1 MTYRDAYPLPRIDA
15 TLDSLAGATL
25 FTTLD
30 LASGYWQVEVDPSDK
45 EKTAFSTSQGHFE
58 FNVMPFGLT
67 NAPATFQ
74 RLMECIL
81 AGLSGEQCLIY
92 LDDVIIFSTTFE
104 EHLERLMSV
113 FERFRAAGLKLK
125 LKKCQFAQSAV
136 TYLGHIISD
145 KGIEPDKTKLEAVT
159 NYPTPSSSKEVKQFI
174 GLANYYRRFIPGYAS
189 IAEPLHQL
197 LRKNSKGFHWTEACD
212 SSFNTLKSK
221 LTSPPVLAYP
231 RFTDTFIVATDA
243 SDVAVGGVL
252 SQVQDGH
259 ERVLAYWSR
268 QLQKAERHYSTIERE
283 ALAIVSAV
291 KEFYPYLYGF
301 PFRLLTDH
309 NPLTSLKGMKD
320 TGGRLTRWLLFLQQ
334 FNFTVEYKKGV
345 SHTNADALSRR
356 PPSEPSPIATITT
369 DMCPTSTDMLIRAQ
383 QEDPQLVHL
392 RQHLEKNTFPQ
403 GSPPGFRKCFIKDDL
418 VCRQYTEVNT
428 SLIHTQVVVPT
439 SLKNAILQEV
449 HNKLGHLGVK
459 KTFDRVRT
467 RFYWPG
473 YEQDVERWVKQ
484 CDQCQRRNPPPAT
497 PVAPLG
503 TIQASYPFEKISW
516 DIMGPLPTSSQGNKY
531 ILVVTDL
538 FTKWVEAFPLKD
550 TTTNTLAIILLNDI
564 VCRYGVPTSLHSDQG
579 ANLCSS
585 VIHSLCQMLGI
596 TNTRTSAYHPQ
607 GNGQVERFNRTV
619 EAMLSKMVNE
629 NQHDWDSQLPKA
641 LLAYRTAVHEVT
653 KFSPFHLTF
662 ARSPQLPVDVI
673 LGRLQRST
681 VSSYPQFVQE
691 AHHQMKASYATA
703 REYLRAQHARQQ
715 RTHNKRGLSEEF
727 HIGDRVWL
735 YTPVVP
741 KGQTK
746 KFASFWKGPYTVLDK
761 PGPVNYKIQLIGGT
775 QQFVVHRNR
784 LKLCH
789 TPPLQQPLPSK
800 ASTQLQS
807 ALQHHNALYS
817 DVTAGRHSGIAGYTS
832 VTNQPTPPA
841 PVHSDTRPTRAHRPP
856 ARYDD
861 FVRH

>member
-1 MTYRDAYPLPRIDA
+1 M
-15 TLDSLAGATL
+15 
-25 FTTLD
+25 
-30 LASGYWQVEVDPSDK
+30 
-45 EKTAFSTSQGHFE
+45 
-58 FNVMPFGLT
+58 
-67 NAPATFQ
+67 
-74 RLMECIL
+74 
-81 AGLSGEQCLIY
+81 
-92 LDDVIIFSTTFE
+92 
-104 EHLERLMSV
+104 
-113 FERFRAAGLKLK
+113 
-125 LKKCQFAQSAV
+125 
-136 TYLGHIISD
+136 
-145 KGIEPDKTKLEAVT
+145 
-159 NYPTPSSSKEVKQFI
+159 
-174 GLANYYRRFIPGYAS
+174 
-189 IAEPLHQL
+189 
-197 LRKNSKGFHWTEACD
+197 
-212 SSFNTLKSK
+212 
-221 LTSPPVLAYP
+221 
-231 RFTDTFIVATDA
+231 ATDA
-243 SDVAVGGVL
+243 SDVAIGGVL
-252 SQVQDGH
+252 SQVQDGY

-268 QLQKAERHYSTIERE
+268 QLQKAERNYSTIERE
-283 ALAIVSAV
+283 ALAVVGAV

-345 SHTNADALSRR
+345 SNTNADALSRR
-356 PPSEPSPIATITT
+356 PPSDPSPVATKDT
-369 DMCPTSTDMLIRAQ
+369 DLCPTSTNLLIRAQ
-383 QEDPQLVHL
+383 QEDPQLVNL

-403 GSPPGFRKCFIKDDL
+403 GFPPGFRKCFVKDGL
-418 VCRQYTEVNT
+418 ICRQYTEANT
-428 SLIHTQVVVPT
+428 SLTHTQVVVPT
-439 SLKNAILQEV
+439 SLKNTILQEV
-449 HNKLGHLGVK
+449 HNQLGHFRVR
-459 KTFDRVRT
+459 KTFDHVKT
-467 RFYWPG
+467 RFYWLG
-473 YEQDVERWVKQ
+473 YEQDVECWVKQ
-484 CDQCQRRNPPPAT
+484 CDQCQRRNPPHAT

-550 TTTNTLAIILLNDI
+550 TTTNTLATILLNEI

-641 LLAYRTAVHEVT
+641 LFAYRTAVHEVT

-662 ARSPQLPVDVI
+662 ARSPQLPIDVI
-673 LGRLQRST
+673 LGRLQHSKI
-681 VSSYPQFVQE
+681 SSCPQFVQA
-691 AHHQMKASYATA
+691 AHHQMKASYTTA
-703 REYLRAQHARQQ
+703 RECLKAQHARQQ
-715 RTHNKRGLSEEF
+715 RTHGLSEEF

-741 KGQTK
+741 KGHTK
-746 KFASFWKGPYTVLDK
+746 KFTSFWKGPYTILDK

-775 QQFVVHRNR
+775 QQFVVHHNR

-789 TPPLQQPLPSK
+789 TPPLQQPSLSK
-800 ASTQLQS
+800 VPTQSQPE
-807 ALQHHNALYS
+807 LQHHNALYS
-817 DVTAGRHSGIAGYTS
+817 DVTAGRSSGIAGYTS
-832 VTNQPTPPA
+832 ITNPPMPPA
-841 PVHSDTRPTRAHRPP
+841 PAHSDTRPLRARRPP
-856 ARYDD
+856 ARYDA